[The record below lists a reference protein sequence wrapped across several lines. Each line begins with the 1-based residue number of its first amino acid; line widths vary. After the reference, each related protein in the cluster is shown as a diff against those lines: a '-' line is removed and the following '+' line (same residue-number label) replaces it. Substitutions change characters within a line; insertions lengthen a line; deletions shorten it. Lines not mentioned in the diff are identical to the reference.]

1 MTTSFVGLL
10 SIEPFCYFAG
20 SKNWQKKSD
29 YKRKNLSCRLLQ
41 LAKNKCFSKM
51 LVLVRVRVEQISS
64 SVFFPTNLVIL
75 LFLLFALF
83 LSFPNLIYFF
93 YICSYRRTWATKNL
107 GTFYFVLRAFHSF
120 WESGLEINPGS
131 EPMPLMGGEILWLCR
146 ASSWVRQPSLFCLTA
161 HISVVC
167 LQIGPSRNCS
177 TIDGCS

>member
-1 MTTSFVGLL
+1 MFFKNVG
-10 SIEPFCYFAG
+10 SG
-20 SKNWQKKSD
+20 S
-29 YKRKNLSCRLLQ
+29 RSCRANFQ
-41 LAKNKCFSKM
+41 FS
-51 LVLVRVRVEQISS
+51 
-64 SVFFPTNLVIL
+64 FFPTNLVIL

-146 ASSWVRQPSLFCLTA
+146 ASSWAHRLSLVQPSSWAKYSWVRGLFLP
-161 HISVVC
+161 ISQQCVFKKAPRGGAA
-167 LQIGPSRNCS
+167 LPMNAASGWKEA
-177 TIDGCS
+177 